1 MSMKFTENTLIQ
13 NYLIPVN
20 RFRQFPLVRIN
31 EYSDALYRLGKEFQV
46 NQFGIPSDWRHA
58 KR

>member
-1 MSMKFTENTLIQ
+1 MQ

-31 EYSDALYRLGKEFQV
+31 EHGDARYRLGKEFQV
-46 NQFGIPSDWRHA
+46 NQFWVPSNRRHA